1 MQRGD
6 PPIDRPLDRTGH
18 DSARVVV
25 GSKCTHVTRATERI
39 LPMYLLFF
47 ESNVVSDEDDCAND
61 TVVSNSTVV

>member
-6 PPIDRPLDRTGH
+6 PPIDRPLDHTGH

-47 ESNVVSDEDDCAND
+47 ESNAVSEDECADD
-61 TVVSNSTVV
+61 TVVSNSNVV